1 MKEINKKNAKRA
13 LLASSLIA
21 GAIFSVGSAQPVKA
35 ESLFNYTHLGS
46 GAEVRTSL
54 LGGVPT
60 HGSSLDLKCGNKS
73 EKKETTTESKAKEG
87 KCGEGKCGDK
97 KSESKAKDHKCGE
110 GMCGGKDSTKAAGMK
125 SESKA
130 KDHKCGEGKCGDKK
144 MEMKKDSAKTKEAKP
159 AEKK

>member
-1 MKEINKKNAKRA
+1 MKERNKKNAKRV

-21 GAIFSVGSAQPVKA
+21 GAVFSMGTAQPVKA
-35 ESLFNYTHLGS
+35 ESLFNYSHLGS
-46 GAEVRTSL
+46 GAEVRTTL
-54 LGGVPT
+54 LGGVPS
-60 HGSSLDLKCGNKS
+60 HGSALDLKCGNKS
-73 EKKETTTESKAKEG
+73 EKKETTESKAKEG

-110 GMCGGKDSTKAAGMK
+110 GMCGGKDSTKADMKK

-144 MEMKKDSAKTKEAKP
+144 MDAKKEADKTKTT
-159 AEKK
+159 EKK